1 VPKIKNKINMRKTTL
16 ILLTLLIGLPCLAHA
31 EQPLKIL
38 EKNVDETI
46 RILQNPLYRNISNKD
61 MQQQKLWDVARQ
73 VFDFSE
79 ISMQTLGPRRQDFSA
94 QQKKEFTEVFSKFL
108 AKYYLRRLQE
118 KYRDEKVI
126 FFGQEFSTDSR
137 ASVKAKVLW
146 NNLEIPVEIRMIKR
160 GGTWKAYDVI
170 VIGVSAVMNY
180 RAQFMALLLEKTP
193 AQIIELVK
201 YRTRQE
207 AEQEKKNDR

>member
-1 VPKIKNKINMRKTTL
+1 MRKTTL
-16 ILLTLLIGLPCLAHA
+16 ILLTLLIGLPSLTRA

-38 EKNVDETI
+38 EKNVDATI
-46 RILQNPLYRNISNKD
+46 RILQNPRYRSIAQKGV
-61 MQQQKLWDVARQ
+61 QQQKLWDVARQ

-79 ISMQTLGPRRQDFSA
+79 ISMQTLGPHRKDFSA
-94 QQKKEFTEVFSKFL
+94 REKKEFTEVFSEFL

-126 FFGQEFSTDSR
+126 FLGQEFSTDSR
-137 ASVKAKVLW
+137 ASVNVKVLW

-160 GGTWKAYDVI
+160 GNTWKAYDVI

-201 YRTRQE
+201 NRAEQE
-207 AEQEKKNDR
+207 AEQEKKNNQ